1 MTNEE
6 INNSECSEEESQGID
21 IYEEIRKEIQR
32 VIDSENPND
41 KGQDDWEQYHY
52 TDEERYE
59 DINEEYYQKAEEFYD
74 QYYRQKEAD
83 KHQDHD
89 TAE

>member
-1 MTNEE
+1 MTN
-6 INNSECSEEESQGID
+6 NDRTNSKGTEEESQGID

-59 DINEEYYQKAEEFYD
+59 DINEEYYQRAEEFY
-74 QYYRQKEAD
+74 QEYYRQKEED
-83 KHQDHD
+83 KYKDHNP
-89 TAE
+89 TE

>member
-1 MTNEE
+1 MTN
-6 INNSECSEEESQGID
+6 NDRTNSKGTEEESQGID

-59 DINEEYYQKAEEFYD
+59 DINEEYYQRQEDFYHE
-74 QYYRQKEAD
+74 YYRQKEED
-83 KHQDHD
+83 KYKDHNP
-89 TAE
+89 TE

>member
-1 MTNEE
+1 MKNDSTNS
-6 INNSECSEEESQGID
+6 NSTEEESQGID

-52 TDEERYE
+52 TEEERYE
-59 DINEEYYQKAEEFYD
+59 DINEEYYQRAEEFY
-74 QYYRQKEAD
+74 QEYYRQKEED
-83 KHQDHD
+83 KYKDHNP
-89 TAE
+89 TE